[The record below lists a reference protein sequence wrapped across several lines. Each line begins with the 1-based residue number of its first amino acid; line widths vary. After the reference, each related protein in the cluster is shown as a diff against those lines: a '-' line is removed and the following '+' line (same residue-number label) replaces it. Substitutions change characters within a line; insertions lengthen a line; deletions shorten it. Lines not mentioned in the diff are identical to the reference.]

1 MNDSPIISNENES
14 NNDVLDIVGK
24 GYSNSQYDP
33 SSHDNYSNETPNLDV
48 RKILILVKFL
58 LIPLRNK

>member
-1 MNDSPIISNENES
+1 LSDSPIISNENEN

-33 SSHDNYSNETPNLDV
+33 SSHDNYNNDTPNLDV
-48 RKILILVKFL
+48 IRII
-58 LIPLRNK
+58 